1 MTWQNPKKD
10 WKAGDA
16 PNSGDLNRVEGNLDV
31 LGRLDRTSAYGVAI
45 GTNAYAVTLDPN
57 PLAYY
62 EGMCIA
68 VKIPN
73 QNTGSSTLNVNGLGA
88 KTIRKQNGNAVSA
101 GNLKA
106 GIIYTM
112 RYDGV
117 NFTLQGEGGEGTAIA
132 GDVLVNKTF
141 TNDQGTFTGTM
152 PNKTGHVTAAGIT
165 RSGTTLRLRPEAGY
179 YPGNTLNSVQS
190 ADSNFIAAN
199 IAEGKSIFGLSG
211 THKGGW
217 TIMDAT
223 AYLTESHTLSGSGAT
238 NKIVTVTIPNFI
250 STRSIF
256 FISVGGEITFNHGSY
271 NIMSSGISAYD
282 VTRACETQ
290 FYASSYYNQQSRQGV
305 IRVKAPRRSG
315 NTLYIDIDL
324 SCDAYPVTSFSTEFF
339 LFELYV
345 FYQ

>member
-16 PNSGDLNRVEGNLDV
+16 PNSGDFNRIEGNLDV

-132 GDVLVNKTF
+132 SQVLTDETF
-141 TNDQGTFTGTM
+141 TNDAGTFTGSM

-165 RSGTTLRLRPEAGY
+165 RSGTTLRLRPQAGF
-179 YPGNTLNSVQS
+179 YPGDTLNSVQS
-190 ADSNFIAAN
+190 ADSNVLSSNILAGKSVFGLAGTAKRCASGSIYVTTDADGGADIAVTTGFRPSQVICALVYRTSSYTFTYTANTVNDTNENIAYRVNSEGDAGTVSNLSYVGAN
-199 IAEGKSIFGLSG
+199 IDFTSAGFNTDFSFYFASTKAQI
-211 THKGGW
+211 
-217 TIMDAT
+217 A
-223 AYLTESHTLSGSGAT
+223 
-238 NKIVTVTIPNFI
+238 NKTVQVT
-250 STRSIF
+250 
-256 FISVGGEITFNHGSY
+256 
-271 NIMSSGISAYD
+271 
-282 VTRACETQ
+282 
-290 FYASSYYNQQSRQGV
+290 
-305 IRVKAPRRSG
+305 
-315 NTLYIDIDL
+315 YIAI
-324 SCDAYPVTSFSTEFF
+324 E
-339 LFELYV
+339 
-345 FYQ
+345 